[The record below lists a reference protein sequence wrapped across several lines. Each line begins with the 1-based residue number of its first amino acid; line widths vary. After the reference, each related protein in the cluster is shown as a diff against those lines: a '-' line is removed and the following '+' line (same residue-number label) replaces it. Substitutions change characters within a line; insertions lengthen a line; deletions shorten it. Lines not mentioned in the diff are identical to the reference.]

1 MKRYMKIIP
10 LVLLSATMISCNM
23 EQENKEKKA
32 IDRADMDLSASPVE
46 DFSQYANGGWQ
57 KSHPIPADKARH
69 GSFTE
74 LRDENEKK
82 LKAIVD
88 EISEMKAEPG
98 TVEAKI
104 KDMFATG
111 MNTEKI
117 EKQGA
122 EPIMPYFEQIES
134 LNSIEDMQNLLAE
147 YKTMGMGFIFGFYG
161 SADRMNSDFQIA
173 QLSQGGL
180 GLPDRSYYF
189 DQGEESEKI
198 RKEYI
203 NHIQK
208 MLVFAGEN
216 ETDAEKAAQTVMDIE
231 SRLAEASLTRV
242 ELRDVQKTYNKMN
255 LEKVDAMMDNFDW
268 ATYFRNVGLAE
279 PGDINVGMPDFF
291 AELDKMLVEVP
302 MGNWKWYLKWHMID
316 KNASFLSD
324 NFVNQNFAFF
334 GKLLT
339 GSEEIRPRWKR
350 VLDATNGVLSEAI
363 GKVYVNKYFPPEAKE
378 RMEKLVGNL
387 KLGLAERV
395 KVLPWMSDETKE
407 KALAKLDAINVK
419 VGYPDKWKDY
429 SSLDIKDDSYLENIM
444 RARKWGTE
452 DMLSKI
458 GKPVDKT
465 EWFMPP
471 QMVNAYYNPL
481 YNEIVFPAGILQP
494 PFFYQDADDAVNY
507 GAIGM
512 VIGHEMTHGFDD
524 KGRLFDKE
532 GNMTDWWTADD
543 AERFKKR
550 SQKLIDQ
557 FNNVVIIDTIMANGE
572 LSLGEN
578 IADLG
583 GLNISL
589 TAFKTT
595 DQYKEGKEIDGFTPI
610 QRFFLAYAHVWA
622 QNIRDKEKVRL
633 TKVDVHSLGR
643 NRVNEPLRNMP
654 EFHKAFG
661 AKQGDYMYLSED
673 QRAYIW

>member
-1 MKRYMKIIP
+1 MKRYMKFIP

-23 EQENKEKKA
+23 EQGNKEKKA
-32 IDRADMDLSASPVE
+32 IDRADMDLSVSPVE

-98 TVEAKI
+98 SVEAKI

-117 EKQGA
+117 EKEGA
-122 EPIMPYFEQIES
+122 KPIRPYLQKIES
-134 LNSIEDMQNLLAE
+134 IGSLEDMQTLLAE
-147 YKTMGMGFIFGFYG
+147 FKTKGMGFIFGFYG

-189 DQGEESEKI
+189 DKGEDADKI
-198 RKEYI
+198 RAEYVD
-203 NHIQK
+203 HIKK
-208 MLVFAGEN
+208 MLVFAGED
-216 ETDAEKAAQTVMDIE
+216 EGSASKAAQTIMNIE
-231 SRLAEASLTRV
+231 TRLAEASLTRV

-255 LEKVDAMMDNFDW
+255 LEKVDAMMKNFDW
-268 ATYFRNVGLAE
+268 TTYFRNVGLAD
-279 PGDINVGMPDFF
+279 PGDINVGMPGFF
-291 AELDKMLVEVP
+291 AELDKMLVDVAIEE
-302 MGNWKWYLKWHMID
+302 WQWYLKWHMID
-316 KNASFLSD
+316 KNASFLID

-334 GKLLT
+334 GKTLT

-363 GKVYVNKYFPPEAKE
+363 GKVYVNKYFPPEAKK
-378 RMEKLVGNL
+378 RMEDLTGNL
-387 KLGLAERV
+387 KVALAERI
-395 KVLPWMSDETKE
+395 KILPWMSEGTKE
-407 KALAKLDAINVK
+407 KALEKLNTMNVK

-429 SSLDIKDDSYLENIM
+429 STLEIKNDSYLENIM

-458 GKPVDKT
+458 NKPVDKT

-494 PFFYQDADDAVNY
+494 PFFYQNADDAVNY

-524 KGRLFDKE
+524 KGRLFDKD
-532 GNMTDWWTADD
+532 GNMTDWWTAAD
-543 AERFKKR
+543 AERFGKR

-595 DQYKEGKEIDGFTPI
+595 DQYKGGKEIDGFTPL

-622 QNIRDKEKVRL
+622 QNTRDKEKIRL

>member
-1 MKRYMKIIP
+1 MKSFLKSILFISVSI
-10 LVLLSATMISCNM
+10 LMISCNM
-23 EQENKEKKA
+23 ESKVTEKKA
-32 IDRADMDLSASPVE
+32 IDKANMDLTVSPVE

-57 KSHPIPADKARH
+57 KANPIPADKSRH

-74 LRDENEKK
+74 LRDENERK
-82 LKAIVD
+82 LRAIVD
-88 EISEMKAEPG
+88 EISEMKAKPG

-122 EPIMPYFEQIES
+122 EPIMPYLKQIEELKS
-134 LNSIEDMQNLLAE
+134 MDDMQNLLAE
-147 YKTMGMGFIFGFYG
+147 FKTKGMGFIFGMYG

-173 QLSQGGL
+173 HLSQGGL

-189 DQGEESEKI
+189 DKGEEAENI
-198 RKEYI
+198 RAEYV

-208 MLVFAGEN
+208 MLEFAGEN
-216 ETDAEKAAQTVMDIE
+216 SEDAAKAAGVIMEIE
-231 SRLAEASLTRV
+231 IRLADASLTRV
-242 ELRDVQKTYNKMN
+242 ERRDVQKTYNKMN
-255 LEKVDAMMDNFDW
+255 LEKVDALMDNFDW
-268 ATYFRNVGLAE
+268 AAYFRNIGLPE
-279 PGDINVGMPDFF
+279 PGDINVGMPGFF
-291 AELDKMLVEVP
+291 GELDKMFAEVSLED
-302 MGNWKWYLKWHMID
+302 WQWYLKWHMID
-316 KNASFLSD
+316 QNCSFLSD
-324 NFVNQNFAFF
+324 NFVNQNFEFY
-334 GKLLT
+334 GKLMS
-339 GSEEIRPRWKR
+339 GQEEIRPRWKR
-350 VLDATNGVLSEAI
+350 VLNATNGVLSEAI
-363 GKVYVNKYFPPEAKE
+363 GQVYVNKYFPPEAKD
-378 RMEKLVGNL
+378 RMEKLVANL
-387 KLGLAERV
+387 KLALAERV
-395 KVLPWMSDETKE
+395 KVLPWMSEGTKE
-407 KALAKLDAINVK
+407 KALAKLDAITVK

-429 SSLDIKDDSYLENIM
+429 SSLEIQNDSYLENIM

-452 DMLSKI
+452 EMMSKI
-458 GKPVDKT
+458 NKPVDKS

-471 QMVNAYYNPL
+471 QMVNAYYNPA

-494 PFFYQDADDAVNY
+494 PFFYKDADDAVNY

-512 VIGHEMTHGFDD
+512 VMGHEMTHGFDD
-524 KGRLFDKE
+524 KGRLFDKD

-543 AERFKKR
+543 AERFNKR
-550 SQKLIDQ
+550 SKKLIDQ
-557 FNNVVIIDTIMANGE
+557 FNNVVILDTVMANGE

-583 GLNISL
+583 GLNIAL

-595 DQYKEGKEIDGFTPI
+595 QQYKDGKEIDGFTPL
-610 QRFFLAYAHVWA
+610 QRFFLGYAHVWA